1 MMKDSVLFGQM
12 RAKWTLW
19 VQTFPQATNRSK
31 GTIMRR
37 ALYLG
42 GIFLATGAAVAMAA
56 PAQAADGKCR
66 KDYVVAGYGYNNYSY
81 AQPVAVVPVGYDYGY
96 GYGDSYE
103 VNSVKSISQ
112 NGLLN
117 VGLIDSP
124 IDIL

>member
-1 MMKDSVLFGQM
+1 
-12 RAKWTLW
+12 
-19 VQTFPQATNRSK
+19 
-31 GTIMRR
+31 MRR

-56 PAQAADGKCR
+56 PAQAGGRPCPGDVVIASYE
-66 KDYVVAGYGYNNYSY
+66 YVR
-81 AQPVAVVPVGYDYGY
+81 PVVVPVGGYSYGYDYGY
-96 GYGDSYE
+96 GHRHGDNYYS
-103 VNSVKSISQ
+103 NKSISQ

>member
-1 MMKDSVLFGQM
+1 MMKDGILFGQM
-12 RAKWTLW
+12 RAKWTLG
-19 VQTFPQATNRSK
+19 VQTFPQATNRLK

-56 PAQAADGKCR
+56 PAQAGGRPCPG
-66 KDYVVAGYGYNNYSY
+66 DYVVASY
-81 AQPVAVVPVGYDYGY
+81 DYVRPVAVVPVGYGYGNGY
-96 GYGDSYE
+96 GYGDTSYYS
-103 VNSVKSISQ
+103 NKSISQ